1 MSAKE
6 RIKWIKEL
14 IEKEEKITVSEISE
28 LCSVTEETVRKD
40 FNKLE
45 EKGVLIRVHGGAILN
60 TKSEIGGVHFLQR
73 QKVHAEEKKVV
84 ADLAGRLIAGKAT
97 VFADASSTVVGTLLQ
112 LPKDTELTVVTNS
125 TELFLGMAQS
135 DIHVISTGG
144 DFNRKT
150 LSLQGKIAK
159 KAIAQYNVDL
169 ALISCK
175 ALDLKRGVQDS
186 NESEA
191 EIKEMMIGQ
200 AKEVALLVDH
210 FKFDQTAF
218 VHFLSGDR
226 LDYLVTDCRPG
237 DEWIE
242 YCQKHDIKL
251 IYTIKGIPQ

>member
-28 LCSVTEETVRKD
+28 LCNVTEETVRKD

-45 EKGVLIRVHGGAILN
+45 DEGVLIRVHGGAIAN
-60 TKSEIGGVHFLQR
+60 TKAEIGSVHFLQR
-73 QKVHAEEKKVV
+73 QKVHAEEKRTIAK
-84 ADLAGRLIAGKAT
+84 LAGRLVAGMAT
-97 VFADASSTVVGTLLQ
+97 VFADSSSTVVGTLLQ
-112 LPKDTELTVVTNS
+112 LPPDTELTVVTNS

-135 DIHVISTGG
+135 EIHVISTGG
-144 DFNRKT
+144 DFNRKS
-150 LSLQGKIAK
+150 LSLQGKVAK

-175 ALDLKRGVQDS
+175 ALDMERGVQDS

-200 AKEVALLVDH
+200 AREVALLADH

-218 VHFLSGDR
+218 VHLLSGER
-226 LDYLVTDCRPG
+226 LDYLVTDCRPS
-237 DEWIE
+237 EAWIA
-242 YCQKHDIKL
+242 YCQKHGITL
-251 IYTIKGIPQ
+251 IYQ